1 MLRPSLVVAGVSA
14 AGWRCRCTA
23 EAVLD
28 VDSCFGEQR
37 LESCGAREESGKG
50 EGVRELAVGGDE
62 VGIRRQDRPVDHR
75 LGGGE
80 RGAVE
85 RCEPGDDGVDEGI
98 QLGVGQGAGDPA
110 PSFGGGCVVVG
121 AGEDDLQCAVTTDGA
136 RKPLRAATTGQ
147 QATADLGL
155 PEDRLLTAGVAQ
167 VECECEVT
175 AAPGAASDGCDG
187 DVGPCRISG
196 PGWSRPA
203 PLAFGGGES
212 AGWVGVRLFLVVRED
227 DAVLDVGQG
236 RQHVVDVDGGR
247 EPRQPVRERR
257 DLLAGEEGR
266 PRGCVFE
273 AED

>member
-155 PEDRLLTAGVAQ
+155 PEAAFSRLA
-167 VECECEVT
+167 
-175 AAPGAASDGCDG
+175 
-187 DVGPCRISG
+187 
-196 PGWSRPA
+196 
-203 PLAFGGGES
+203 
-212 AGWVGVRLFLVVRED
+212 
-227 DAVLDVGQG
+227 
-236 RQHVVDVDGGR
+236 
-247 EPRQPVRERR
+247 
-257 DLLAGEEGR
+257 
-266 PRGCVFE
+266 
-273 AED
+273 

>member
-1 MLRPSLVVAGVSA
+1 MHEGRSRCCGPHSWWLVSA
-14 AGWRCRCTA
+14 PLVGDAD
-23 EAVLD
+23 VLPRRYSTSIPASANSAWNP
-28 VDSCFGEQR
+28 V
-37 LESCGAREESGKG
+37 ARERNPGR
-50 EGVRELAVGGDE
+50 VRECAKLAVGGDE

-136 RKPLRAATTGQ
+136 RKQLRAATTGQ

-167 VECECEVT
+167 VECEREVT

-187 DVGPCRISG
+187 DVGALQNFRTRLVQTGTARLRGRGVGGMGRSSAI
-196 PGWSRPA
+196 PG
-203 PLAFGGGES
+203 S
-212 AGWVGVRLFLVVRED
+212 AGG
-227 DAVLDVGQG
+227 
-236 RQHVVDVDGGR
+236 
-247 EPRQPVRERR
+247 
-257 DLLAGEEGR
+257 
-266 PRGCVFE
+266 
-273 AED
+273 

>member
-1 MLRPSLVVAGVSA
+1 MRAAADAAALTRGGWCQRRWLAMPMYCRGGTRRRFLLRRTAPGIL
-14 AGWRCRCTA
+14 WRERGIR
-23 EAVLD
+23 E
-28 VDSCFGEQR
+28 GE
-37 LESCGAREESGKG
+37 ECAK
-50 EGVRELAVGGDE
+50 LAVGGDE
-62 VGIRRQDRPVDHR
+62 VGIRRHDRPVDHR

-147 QATADLGL
+147 QAADLGL

-175 AAPGAASDGCDG
+175 AAPGAASDGCDA
-187 DVGPCRISG
+187 DVGALQNFRTRLVQTGTARLRGRGVGGMGRSSAI
-196 PGWSRPA
+196 PG
-203 PLAFGGGES
+203 S
-212 AGWVGVRLFLVVRED
+212 AGG
-227 DAVLDVGQG
+227 
-236 RQHVVDVDGGR
+236 
-247 EPRQPVRERR
+247 
-257 DLLAGEEGR
+257 
-266 PRGCVFE
+266 
-273 AED
+273 

>member
-1 MLRPSLVVAGVSA
+1 MHAGRSRCCGPHSWWLVSA
-14 AGWRCRCTA
+14 PLVGDAD
-23 EAVLD
+23 VLPRRYSTSIPASANSAWNP
-28 VDSCFGEQR
+28 V
-37 LESCGAREESGKG
+37 ARERNPGR
-50 EGVRELAVGGDE
+50 VRECAKLAVGGDE
-62 VGIRRQDRPVDHR
+62 VGIRRQDRPVDYR

-187 DVGPCRISG
+187 DVGALESSG

-203 PLAFGGGES
+203 PLPRLRRRVGGMGRSSAIPGS
-212 AGWVGVRLFLVVRED
+212 AGG
-227 DAVLDVGQG
+227 
-236 RQHVVDVDGGR
+236 
-247 EPRQPVRERR
+247 
-257 DLLAGEEGR
+257 
-266 PRGCVFE
+266 
-273 AED
+273 

>member
-62 VGIRRQDRPVDHR
+62 VGIRRQHRPVDHR

-175 AAPGAASDGCDG
+175 AAPGAASDGCDA
-187 DVGPCRISG
+187 DVGALENFRTRLVQTGTARLRGRGVGGMGRSSAI
-196 PGWSRPA
+196 PG
-203 PLAFGGGES
+203 S
-212 AGWVGVRLFLVVRED
+212 AGG
-227 DAVLDVGQG
+227 
-236 RQHVVDVDGGR
+236 
-247 EPRQPVRERR
+247 
-257 DLLAGEEGR
+257 
-266 PRGCVFE
+266 
-273 AED
+273 